1 MGIEL
6 LLIDFVNV
14 RPIGINYAD
23 ILFFLHSFPRYVKS
37 RSDKQLRY
45 KDAAHLTKD
54 CEPEVYSAGGA
65 PIVPCG
71 LVAWSLF
78 NDTYTISVN
87 KKAIVVNKKD
97 IAWQSDKK
105 KKFGSDVYPSNFQN
119 GNLIGGARLNE
130 SIPVCER
137 VSVSS
142 TVNIFTM
149 SISSIFF

>member
-1 MGIEL
+1 M
-6 LLIDFVNV
+6 
-14 RPIGINYAD
+14 
-23 ILFFLHSFPRYVKS
+23 
-37 RSDKQLRY
+37 
-45 KDAAHLTKD
+45 
-54 CEPEVYSAGGA
+54 
-65 PIVPCG
+65 
-71 LVAWSLF
+71 
-78 NDTYTISVN
+78 SVN

-142 TVNIFTM
+142 TVSIFTM